1 MSIIFVDT
9 LVDENDGDLS
19 VGDLSLREAIA
30 NASPGDAIEFDS
42 SLIGGTITLTEG
54 QLNINKPLTINGLG
68 ADNLTISGN
77 NNSRVFLIDDADN
90 STSIPVEINGL
101 TISDGRLPRT
111 FTSGAGILNYERLEL
126 FDVIVSNNQGGSRGT
141 GIGNV
146 GFLKISDS
154 VVKENSNGLFR
165 GAVGGAAGIANFSEA
180 TLEIER
186 STISNNSSGKN
197 GGGIINSGGTLQIT
211 NSTISGNTIDAA
223 ATGFGGAGI
232 FNTFD
237 GTLTISNSTVTN
249 NEILL
254 NFDSNTSTFIGAG
267 IQSNS
272 GVVTVN
278 NTIIAGNKTD
288 AVSNDVEGSFNS
300 NGNNLIGNLG
310 GSTGFNS
317 SEQLTVSVDS
327 VIDPVLANNGGF
339 TETHALVS
347 GSPAIDAASSSENL
361 TDQRGVSRPFGSNPD
376 IGAVEFSLLDTI
388 PVPVESEIDEYL
400 IGDWNGD
407 GIDDLAIR
415 DEFRVFMDYTRDGI
429 PDIIQEYGRGNN
441 EDEYLV
447 GDWDGDGDDNL
458 AVRRGNEVLM
468 NFDFDG
474 NHDTLQAYGRVNNED
489 EYLVGDWDGDGDD
502 NLAVRR
508 GNEVLMNFDF
518 DGNHDTL
525 QAYGRGNNEDEY
537 LVGDWDGDGDDNL
550 AVRRG
555 FEVLMDFNLDGSYDL
570 LQQYG
575 RLNNEDEY
583 LVGNWDGNGGDHLA
597 VRRGFEAFM
606 DTNFDGSHDF
616 IRYFI

>member
-30 NASPGDAIEFDS
+30 NASPGDVINFDS

-54 QLNINKPLTINGLG
+54 QLNINKPLTINALG
-68 ADNLTISGN
+68 AENLTISGN
-77 NNSRVFLIDDADN
+77 NNSRVFLIDDSDN

-101 TISDGRLPRT
+101 TISDGHLPRT

-126 FDVIVSNNQGGSRGT
+126 FDVIVTNNQGGSRGT
-141 GIGNV
+141 GIGNI

-197 GGGIINSGGTLQIT
+197 GGGIINSGGILEIR

-223 ATGFGGAGI
+223 ETGFGGAGI
-232 FNTFD
+232 FNSFD

-249 NEILL
+249 NEIVL
-254 NFDSNTSTFIGAG
+254 NPDSNTSTFIAGG

-278 NTIIAGNKTD
+278 NTIVAGNKTD

-317 SEQLTVSVDS
+317 SEQLTVPIDS

-347 GSPAIDAASSSENL
+347 GSPAIDAASSSEL

-388 PVPVESEIDEYL
+388 PVPAESEIDQYL

-447 GDWDGDGDDNL
+447 GDWDGDGRDNL
-458 AVRRGNEVLM
+458 AVRRGNQVFM
-468 NFDFDG
+468 DTNFDGSYDV
-474 NHDTLQAYGRVNNED
+474 LQQYGTGNNED

-508 GNEVLMNFDF
+508 GNQVFMDTNFD
-518 DGNHDTL
+518 GSHDVL
-525 QAYGRGNNEDEY
+525 QQYGTGNNEDEY

-555 FEVLMDFNLDGSYDL
+555 NQV
-570 LQQYG
+570 
-575 RLNNEDEY
+575 
-583 LVGNWDGNGGDHLA
+583 
-597 VRRGFEAFM
+597 FM
-606 DTNFDGSHDF
+606 DTN
-616 IRYFI
+616 

>member
-30 NASPGDAIEFDS
+30 NASPGDVINFDS

-54 QLNINKPLTINGLG
+54 QLNINKPLTINALG
-68 ADNLTISGN
+68 AENLTISGN
-77 NNSRVFLIDDADN
+77 NNSRVFLIDDSDN

-101 TISDGRLPRT
+101 TISDGHLPRT
-111 FTSGAGILNYERLEL
+111 LTSGAGILNYERLEL
-126 FDVIVSNNQGGSRGT
+126 FDVIVTNNQGGSRGT
-141 GIGNV
+141 GIGNI

-197 GGGIINSGGTLQIT
+197 GGGIINSGGILEIR

-223 ATGFGGAGI
+223 EIGFGGAGI
-232 FNTFD
+232 FNSLD

-249 NEILL
+249 NEIVL
-254 NFDSNTSTFIGAG
+254 NPDSNTSTFIAGG

-278 NTIIAGNKTD
+278 NTIVAGNKTD

-317 SEQLTVSVDS
+317 SEQLTVPIDS

-347 GSPAIDAASSSENL
+347 GSPAIDAASSSEL

-388 PVPVESEIDEYL
+388 PVPAESEIDQYL

-447 GDWDGDGDDNL
+447 GDWDGDGRDNL
-458 AVRRGNEVLM
+458 AVRRGNQVFM
-468 NFDFDG
+468 DTNFDGSYDV
-474 NHDTLQAYGRVNNED
+474 LQQYGTGNNED

-508 GNEVLMNFDF
+508 GNQVFMDTNFD
-518 DGNHDTL
+518 GSHD
-525 QAYGRGNNEDEY
+525 
-537 LVGDWDGDGDDNL
+537 V
-550 AVRRG
+550 
-555 FEVLMDFNLDGSYDL
+555 

-575 RLNNEDEY
+575 RVNNEDEY
-583 LVGNWDGNGGDHLA
+583 LVGNWDGNGGDNLA